1 MTRSR
6 RALPL
11 WSVLAIGVCLLG
23 QLAGSV
29 HSAAVQH
36 VACSEHGG
44 VIELHAD
51 GAPATQAAHAAIRAS
66 IEESHHAHCEG
77 CATPTARFSA
87 SAPAVRRSPVIDAI
101 PAAARSSTRADAIAR
116 FLLAPKGSP
125 PRSA

>member
-11 WSVLAIGVCLLG
+11 WSVLAIAVCLLG

-29 HSAAVQH
+29 HTAAVQH

-44 VIELHAD
+44 VVELHGD
-51 GAPATQAAHAAIRAS
+51 RATGTQPTHTSIGAS
-66 IEESHHAHCEG
+66 IEASHHAHCEG

-87 SAPAVRRSPVIDAI
+87 DAPASHQLLAI
-101 PAAARSSTRADAIAR
+101 LCVSARSTSSQHADTIAR
-116 FLLAPKGSP
+116 FRLAPKNSP
-125 PRSA
+125 PRSV

>member
-29 HSAAVQH
+29 HTAAVQH

-44 VIELHAD
+44 VVELHID
-51 GAPATQAAHAAIRAS
+51 RAPATEATHTAIRAS

-87 SAPAVRRSPVIDAI
+87 SAPAARRSPAVMVIT
-101 PAAARSSTRADAIAR
+101 ARAKSSPRTDTIVR
-116 FLLAPKGSP
+116 FRLAPKGSP

>member
-29 HSAAVQH
+29 HTAAVQH

-44 VIELHAD
+44 VVEVH
-51 GAPATQAAHAAIRAS
+51 GEGGPATQPMHTSIRAS
-66 IEESHHAHCEG
+66 IEEGHHAHCGG
-77 CATPTARFSA
+77 CATPTARRSA
-87 SAPAVRRSPVIDAI
+87 SAPAT
-101 PAAARSSTRADAIAR
+101 ARSLVVDTIAPPGRSTPRADAIAR
-116 FLLAPKGSP
+116 FRLAPKGSP
-125 PRSA
+125 PRSV